1 MSLNGTAQADGTPK
15 LKYGQF
21 IPISHSIC
29 HYLCN
34 LEIAHKKDGD

>member
-1 MSLNGTAQADGTPK
+1 MSLNGTAQADGPPK

-21 IPISHSIC
+21 ISKFYSISH
-29 HYLCN
+29 YYCN